1 MYCFSGLYKSDINE
15 MAAAA
20 QNRYEPHS
28 GGRTLLWANTDYE
41 DNKVGNTEHP
51 LCTKDLWKAFF
62 SVSSLK
68 MKLMDKNGEPAV
80 FLAAPAPDFFSS
92 GSDSGS

>member
-1 MYCFSGLYKSDINE
+1 MYVYIYPRSRHCCSGLHKFYTSVYCFSGLYKSDINE

-51 LCTKDLWKAFF
+51 LRISGKHFF
-62 SVSSLK
+62 LCLPLK
-68 MKLMDKNGEPAV
+68 
-80 FLAAPAPDFFSS
+80 
-92 GSDSGS
+92 